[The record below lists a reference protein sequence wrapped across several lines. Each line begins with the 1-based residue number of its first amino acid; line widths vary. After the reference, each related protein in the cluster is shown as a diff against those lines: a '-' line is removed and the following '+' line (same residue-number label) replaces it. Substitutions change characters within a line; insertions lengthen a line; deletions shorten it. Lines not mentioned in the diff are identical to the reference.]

1 MRVILLSLL
10 VTGLLNAQPYY
21 RRHYFTLGGGAGLP
35 RGDLN
40 AVFNDSFG
48 LNVNYGY
55 RFVRYFQADVGLD
68 TLFGAAGVRDF
79 LDTSFGPRR
88 IRDYQFFVPFGGRAI
103 LPLAGDRLL
112 IYGSGGGAYMRYTEL
127 LSQPSDF
134 FRIDCPVCT
143 ARSGWGYYAG
153 FGFSAA
159 VDRGQFIRIG
169 AGTRVYRGHT
179 DGEPIGAAPALR
191 TKDRWVRLMAQVSF
205 SF

>member
-48 LNVNYGY
+48 LNLNYGY

-103 LPLAGDRLL
+103 LPLAGERLL

-153 FGFSAA
+153 FGFSGA

-191 TKDRWVRLMAQVSF
+191 TKDRWVRLMAEVSF